1 MTDTQ
6 DNLNEY
12 EVAKQ
17 TFAWQKAPKSNYKK
31 YFWGSLLGFILLIV
45 QVNYFLGYSLTQNP
59 QTRPALV
66 TASKL
71 LKLSLTPYKNS
82 ADFTVIGSNFSA
94 VQNNRHK
101 IQISFINH
109 AEFPQQPPFLLLT
122 LRNVQGG
129 ILAQRI
135 FDKKTYL
142 QSEALNSL
150 ISPDEFFTIELL
162 INTPIQSIA
171 GYSIELK

>member
-1 MTDTQ
+1 MSDTQ
-6 DNLNEY
+6 DNLDEY

-17 TFAWQKAPKSNYKK
+17 TFAWQQAPKSNSKNYL
-31 YFWGSLLGFILLIV
+31 WGSLLGFILLIV
-45 QVNYFLGYSLTQNP
+45 QVNYFLGYSITQNP
-59 QTRPALV
+59 HIRPALV

-71 LKLSLTPYKNS
+71 LNLPLPPYRNP
-82 ADFTVIGSNFSA
+82 ADFTVIGSHFSA
-94 VQNNRHK
+94 VKNNRHK

-109 AEFPQQPPFLLLT
+109 ATFPQQPPLLLLT

-129 ILAQRI
+129 ALAQRI

-142 QSEALNSL
+142 QREALNSL
-150 ISPDEFFTIELL
+150 IAPDEFFTIELF